1 MQANNIMNADMLD
14 ILFEHKNKAY
24 GAYNL
29 RRTYDKRLYAALGA
43 TFAVGLLFT
52 ISTLF
57 AGEGNKK
64 TVMEVSDYVLLNPLE
79 EVKKKE
85 QPIPEVAAPAPP
97 AAAPQVIQQIRV
109 TNVTPPRIVR
119 DDQVTADNTVP
130 PVEDLDKTIIGNVTL
145 AGSDDPGSIA
155 PPVNPTGTGGTG
167 GGRIGGGGNEVVD
180 GGGFVT
186 VQVEA
191 RFPGGAEA
199 WKKYLER
206 NLNRD
211 LPIEN
216 GASIGRYT
224 VIVSFVV
231 DKEGNLSDVKAE
243 NNPGWG
249 TADEAV
255 RVIKRGPKWQPAIQ
269 NGRNVTYRQRQS
281 ITFEVNNEG

>member
-119 DDQVTADNTVP
+119 DDQVTDR
-130 PVEDLDKTIIGNVTL
+130 K
-145 AGSDDPGSIA
+145 S
-155 PPVNPTGTGGTG
+155 
-167 GGRIGGGGNEVVD
+167 VV
-180 GGGFVT
+180 
-186 VQVEA
+186 
-191 RFPGGAEA
+191 
-199 WKKYLER
+199 
-206 NLNRD
+206 
-211 LPIEN
+211 
-216 GASIGRYT
+216 
-224 VIVSFVV
+224 
-231 DKEGNLSDVKAE
+231 
-243 NNPGWG
+243 
-249 TADEAV
+249 
-255 RVIKRGPKWQPAIQ
+255 
-269 NGRNVTYRQRQS
+269 
-281 ITFEVNNEG
+281 